1 MAGISILE
9 DQKYSYLVNKQPF
22 FFRIWK
28 KIFYY
33 YCKFVFLWYTPV
45 RIYGRENLPDGSAIF
60 CSNHNSHM
68 DVALLSAAAGKSFN
82 YFGMLAAK
90 DYWFDSN
97 IKRVLTNFVMNLV
110 PIARRSEEQTMDFP
124 FDNTIALCRAFMN
137 QGNRNLV
144 IFPEG
149 SRGTPGDIRP
159 FRKGAAEFSAKLN
172 VPIVPVF
179 IYGSHKAWPK
189 GKIFMRPVQIQ
200 VHILDPMYPR
210 EFILNGDTDNSES
223 VIRFIQELEKRIR
236 KEEEKFND

>member
-1 MAGISILE
+1 
-9 DQKYSYLVNKQPF
+9 
-22 FFRIWK
+22 
-28 KIFYY
+28 
-33 YCKFVFLWYTPV
+33 
-45 RIYGRENLPDGSAIF
+45 
-60 CSNHNSHM
+60 M

-90 DYWFDSN
+90 DYWFDST
-97 IKRVLTNFVMNLV
+97 IKRVLTNIVMNLI
-110 PIARRSEEQTMDFP
+110 PIARKSEEKTIDFP

-159 FRKGAAEFSAKLN
+159 FRKGAAEFSAKLS

-189 GKIFMRPVQIQ
+189 GKIFMRPAFVKIDILEPLYPKTFLVQGK
-200 VHILDPMYPR
+200 DSN
-210 EFILNGDTDNSES
+210 FES
-223 VIRFIQELEKRIR
+223 INKLTAELENRIR
-236 KEEEKFND
+236 NKKGN